1 MPHRFVWKNLK
12 WLAKAAADRFRR
24 FLFYRVFSL
33 NDTPHRIALG
43 VAVGMFVAWT
53 PTMPFQMVLTIAI
66 SALVRA
72 NKFVGVPFVWITNP
86 VTLIPIYGPNYI
98 LGSWLLGRRSALKQ
112 FVSEMQQCMTFSG
125 GFWETTKTWWQA
137 TLNFFAPLWL
147 GSLLIGIVIAAIS
160 YCLILWG
167 VIKFRAV
174 YHHLHDS
181 HQTNSSPDEATSENP
196 QSDSPANSHSKPSP
210 GPSDVSS

>member
-1 MPHRFVWKNLK
+1 MPHRFVWKNLT

-66 SALVRA
+66 SALVGA
-72 NKFVGVPFVWITNP
+72 NKFVGVPFVWVTNP

-98 LGSWLLGRRSALKQ
+98 LGSWLLGRESAIKQ
-112 FVSEMQQCMTFSG
+112 FISEMQSCMSFSG

-147 GSLLIGIVIAAIS
+147 GSLLMGIVVAAVS

-174 YHHLHDS
+174 YHHLHDGHGTS
-181 HQTNSSPDEATSENP
+181 DTKEQAPQQKQSSDPPAGSSSET
-196 QSDSPANSHSKPSP
+196 
-210 GPSDVSS
+210 SDVSS

>member
-1 MPHRFVWKNLK
+1 MPHHFIWKNLK
-12 WLAKAAADRFRR
+12 WLAKAAVNRFRR

-53 PTMPFQMVLTIAI
+53 PTMPFQMVLTITI
-66 SALVRA
+66 SALVGA

-98 LGSWLLGRRSALKQ
+98 LGSWLLGRQSAIKH
-112 FVSEMQQCMTFSG
+112 FVSEMQQCMSFSG
-125 GFWETTKTWWQA
+125 GFWKTTKAWWQA

-147 GSLLIGIVIAAIS
+147 GSLLMGIVVAAIS

-174 YHHLHDS
+174 YHHLHDG
-181 HQTNSSPDEATSENP
+181 HETNGKKDQTPNAKPESDSAENP
-196 QSDSPANSHSKPSP
+196 PSE
-210 GPSDVSS
+210 PSDVSS